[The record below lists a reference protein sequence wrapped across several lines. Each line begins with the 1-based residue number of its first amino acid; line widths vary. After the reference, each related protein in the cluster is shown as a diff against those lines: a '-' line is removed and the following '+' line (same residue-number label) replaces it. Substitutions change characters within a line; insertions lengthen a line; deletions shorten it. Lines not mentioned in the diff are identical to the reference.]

1 MYYLKKVGMSEY
13 IEAMPSQLSGGQKQR
28 VAIARAL
35 TMHPDVLLF
44 DEPTSALNPQMVGEV
59 LAVMRNMAKVGMTM
73 VIVTHEMKFAKDV
86 STKVVYMANG
96 YVIEQGTPEQIFAH
110 PQTRQLK
117 EFLNSYISG

>member
-1 MYYLKKVGMSEY
+1 
-13 IEAMPSQLSGGQKQR
+13 
-28 VAIARAL
+28 
-35 TMHPDVLLF
+35 MHPDVLLF

-59 LAVMRNMAKVGMTM
+59 LAVMRNLAKVGMTM